1 MDPAIGKYF
10 ILSQYSMQ
18 YLLFCKKFLDKSLI
32 ELRSNVTDFR
42 NENEKLE
49 NLCLK
54 QNSQIQKL
62 NDRLSLFDESSCYQC
77 ENCNNQN
84 SEKFVIGRK
93 ATDNI
98 DSQLIN
104 TIKLELEV
112 KQLKERLNIA
122 EKELGEQ
129 KNKIDTK
136 CSHCVSVEKIPK
148 IEKEFHNVAI
158 QSNLEDDKEKS
169 EEHLISKSELTEV
182 LNKQIVVFDEWKSN
196 ERQKFN
202 EQITALKSQLN
213 KTLELL
219 QLKEEKVEQIEKQM
233 ESRHNE
239 VQEKHYDEK
248 VSKVSDKLDSMYA
261 HQREMIDTIKKMDVM
276 YADKIKTIENTI
288 EVIGDRNTKRTVTT
302 DDVSI
307 NTSPIKLMETKRI
320 ETLPGMKI
328 VNNTAFNLK
337 DASRR
342 LELNTSTSTDED
354 KQLDSLPR
362 LSKKIISV
370 QPKII
375 KILPLDPKV
384 SALSNEEVVNES
396 TEVLR
401 QNTVIHKSPIKI
413 IEKVAKKD
421 VWVMFQNKLNSLGIS
436 PSAKKLSSSN
446 LELAIS
452 KLAEKREVNKK
463 VFIYYYHL

>member
-1 MDPAIGKYF
+1 M
-10 ILSQYSMQ
+10 
-18 YLLFCKKFLDKSLI
+18 DKSLI

-42 NENEKLE
+42 NENFKLE

-77 ENCNNQN
+77 ENCNYQN
-84 SEKFVIGRK
+84 SEKMVMGRK

-136 CSHCVSVEKIPK
+136 CSHCVTAEKIPK

-158 QSNLEDDKEKS
+158 QSNLEDEKEKS

-202 EQITALKSQLN
+202 EQITTLKNQLN

-239 VQEKHYDEK
+239 VQEKNYNEK

-261 HQREMIDTIKKMDVM
+261 HQIEMIDTIKKMDVM

-288 EVIGDRNTKRTVTT
+288 EVIGDRNTKRTITT
-302 DDVSI
+302 DDASI
-307 NTSPIKLMETKRI
+307 NTLPIKLMETKRI
-320 ETLPGMKI
+320 ETLSGMKKL
-328 VNNTAFNLK
+328 NNTAFTLK

-354 KQLDSLPR
+354 KQSDSLPR

-370 QPKII
+370 QPI
-375 KILPLDPKV
+375 ILPLEPTI
-384 SALSNEEVVNES
+384 STLSNEEVVNES
-396 TEVLR
+396 TEVVR

-421 VWVMFQNKLNSLGIS
+421 VWVMFKNKLNSLGIS
-436 PSAKKLSSSN
+436 PSAKKLSSNN

-463 VFIYYYHL
+463 VFIYYYHF